1 MEQQKVDR
9 APAARC
15 YRCGVT
21 EIVSLCHHCGK
32 PMCKEHSPLAFTEG
46 TGAPLSREFGWLKLK
61 ESNPFQAAV
70 YHCEEHEHRIAFFS
84 GEAKKA
90 ARDLGSQPRL
100 PLFPQVNT
108 IDVVERLAGE
118 VSFDGQDYRST
129 ITSPATGEIVIDM
142 SLNDADK
149 ALSLYRD
156 EFRKPKFRLP
166 EDLPDRAHGRLRDD
180 QRQRQPHLLRGAGAS
195 SARRARAVSERAV
208 GRRAPAARAPSR
220 LGHRA
225 NGGSRPATGGR
236 GPVAQ
241 GDPAVDRPVHHPVLR
256 PQDARDRPALE
267 SA

>member
-166 EDLPDRAHGRLRDD
+166 EDLPIGLAAGFAMI
-180 QRQRQPHLLRGAGAS
+180 RGNAGLTFYEGQELVLPDGLGLS
-195 SARRARAVSERAV
+195 LS
-208 GRRAPAARAPSR
+208 APSVV
-220 LGHRA
+220 GHPLLEHKPA
-225 NGGSRPATGGR
+225 RPPGEWRVTAGLQGGR

-241 GDPAVDRPVHHPVLR
+241 GDPAVDRPIHHPVLR